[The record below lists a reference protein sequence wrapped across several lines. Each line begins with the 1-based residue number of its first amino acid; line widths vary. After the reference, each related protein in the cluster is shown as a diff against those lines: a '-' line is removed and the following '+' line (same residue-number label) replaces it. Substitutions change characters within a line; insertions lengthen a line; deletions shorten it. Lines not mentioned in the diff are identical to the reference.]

1 MAAERILIVD
11 SDVVTAERIARTFAG
26 VGIRSELVQ
35 TAAAATAAA
44 SHGSY
49 DMVLIAEQLGD
60 SDGLDCFARLR
71 RAALNAPGVLMAD
84 RADVQLVNSAMIYGM
99 RHVIAKPV
107 DATELLVLL
116 SELTAETDHAEES
129 SSSQQSAA
137 KPATAAG

>member
-1 MAAERILIVD
+1 MADEQILIVD
-11 SDVVTAERIARTFAG
+11 SDGVTAERIARTFSG
-26 VGIRSELVQ
+26 VGIRSEHVR
-35 TAAAATAAA
+35 TAAAATTAA

-49 DMVLIAEQLGD
+49 DMVLISEQLGD

-71 RAALNAPGVLMAD
+71 RTNLDAPGVLMAD

-116 SELTAETDHAEES
+116 SELTADTGRADERS
-129 SSSQQSAA
+129 STQQAGP